1 MFFLYSLFYYTPNNQ
16 IRVLEKLRRELSANG
31 TAVILVRSETDVLQ
45 SSNNWCGGKMLWSH
59 TGPDFIKKQA
69 SRIGFAILV
78 KTAQF
83 NPEYTWIVLH

>member
-1 MFFLYSLFYYTPNNQ
+1 
-16 IRVLEKLRRELSANG
+16 
-31 TAVILVRSETDVLQ
+31 
-45 SSNNWCGGKMLWSH
+45 MLWSH